1 MTDDTKDQCSE
12 QEAAAHRDELLNR
25 LLHMPPQPRPKRDR
39 GNDKPTQNR
48 AARQR
53 EKALAFCLSVRGF
66 TRLLMG

>member
-1 MTDDTKDQCSE
+1 MTNDTKDQCSE

-48 AARQR
+48 ASRASA
-53 EKALAFCLSVRGF
+53 KKP
-66 TRLLMG
+66 